1 MITGRSLRRRYARFC
16 LNAPPNFSGHAMTHS
31 PAFKH
36 ILRFSDLSGRAPT
49 LFDLKPEPDVLAHIA
64 QDLDVL
70 QITKLRFWGD
80 IRPIERHDWQLRAT
94 LQASVVQS
102 CVVSLAPVTTKL
114 SEKIT
119 RTYLAHMHQ
128 TQEPEAEMPEDDSQE
143 PLPTALD
150 LIAVLSE
157 ALALALPLYPRANDA
172 TLNAARTKSAL
183 SSEADATPAPT
194 ATVKPFAAL
203 AALHQTPAADHAA
216 AGNSAS
222 AAAPPK
228 SDPTKH

>member
-1 MITGRSLRRRYARFC
+1 
-16 LNAPPNFSGHAMTHS
+16 MTHS
-31 PAFKH
+31 PASKH

-49 LFDLKPEPDVLAHIA
+49 LFDLKPEPDVLVQIA

-70 QITKLRFWGD
+70 EVTKLRFWGD
-80 IRPIERHDWQLRAT
+80 IRPIDRHDWQLRAT

-119 RTYLAHMHQ
+119 RTYVAHMAQ
-128 TQEPEAEMPEDDSQE
+128 PQEPEAEMPEDDSQE
-143 PLPTALD
+143 PLPAALD

-157 ALALALPLYPRANDA
+157 ALALALPLYPRANEA
-172 TLNAARTKSAL
+172 TLNAARAKSGL
-183 SSEADATPAPT
+183 HSEAEATPAPT

-203 AALHQTPAADHAA
+203 AALHQKPAADHTAA
-216 AGNSAS
+216 DNSTR
-222 AAAPPK
+222 AAPPAK
-228 SDPTKH
+228 SDPTKP